1 MTTSYRPD
9 NGATLI
15 RLQELHRLALEA
27 QRTLRRKDDAADKWR
42 WEQMQYGLEKLLEA
56 YNGNR
61 SAKNEHDSADV
72 PRVGR

>member
-1 MTTSYRPD
+1 MTAYYRT
-9 NGATLI
+9 NAGADLI

-27 QRTLRRKDDAADKWR
+27 QHTLRRVDDAADKWR
-42 WEQMQYGLEKLLEA
+42 WEQMQHGLEKLLEA

-61 SAKNEHDSADV
+61 STANEHDSADV